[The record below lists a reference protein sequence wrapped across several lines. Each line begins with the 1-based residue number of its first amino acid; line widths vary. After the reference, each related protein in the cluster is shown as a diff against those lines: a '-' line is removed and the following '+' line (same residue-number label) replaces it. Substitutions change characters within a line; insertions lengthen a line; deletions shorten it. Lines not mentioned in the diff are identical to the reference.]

1 MEQPILC
8 LVIPAYNEEKVLPL
22 SAPLFLDELQRMIDD
37 GLIASESKILFV
49 DDGSKDATWDIITS
63 LSKQDTHFCGI
74 RQSRNRGHQNAL
86 VAGLMNAR
94 EFADIAISADC
105 DGQDDI
111 SALYEM
117 VQKYHEG
124 FDVVYGVRSSRAT
137 DTAFKRNTAQLY
149 YKLLAKLGADVVYN
163 HADYRLTS
171 KRVLDAMQNYQEVNL
186 FLRGLFPLIGFSS
199 TTVSYERHERM
210 AGSTHY
216 PLSKMVGL
224 AVDGITSLSTQP
236 IKIIQRLGIGI
247 AALSL
252 IGIIWAIVIACL
264 GKSIA
269 GWASLVCVVCLLGGI
284 QLISIGII
292 GEYVGKT
299 YMESKHR
306 PRYVLSDT
314 TENFPGTSLIDHQA

>member
-171 KRVLDAMQNYQEVNL
+171 KCVLDAMQNYQEVNL

-199 TTVSYERHERM
+199 TTVSYERHDRM